1 MVARLALHLP
11 GDIIASVETAKQQN
25 EGRRMCCSMVS
36 WHFHICGMLFG
47 FMKTAIAKAQRH
59 EEKTDY
65 GGT

>member
-11 GDIIASVETAKQQN
+11 GDIIASVETVKQQN
-25 EGRRMCCSMVS
+25 EGRRMCYSVVS
-36 WHFHICGMLFG
+36 RHFHICGMLFG
-47 FMKTAIAKAQRH
+47 FMKTAIAKVQRH